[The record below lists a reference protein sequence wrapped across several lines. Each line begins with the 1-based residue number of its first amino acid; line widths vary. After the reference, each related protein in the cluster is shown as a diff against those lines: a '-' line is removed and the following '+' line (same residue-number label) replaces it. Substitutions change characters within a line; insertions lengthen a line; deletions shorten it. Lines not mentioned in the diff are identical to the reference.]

1 MIITANTIQ
10 HRYLCGQEGTRS
22 RRMLSCFE
30 DRREVYCIVHM
41 VLEDRCSH
49 MTSYRMRGVVFKRRI
64 NYKQTSEWVKR
75 DFESKYLIV

>member
-1 MIITANTIQ
+1 VIITVNII
-10 HRYLCGQEGTRS
+10 HLCGQEGNRS

-30 DRREVYCIVHM
+30 VRREVYCIVHM

-49 MTSYRMRGVVFKRRI
+49 MTSYRMRGGVFKRRI
-64 NYKQTSEWVKR
+64 IYKQTSAWVKR